1 MVIVDDLDMGL
12 NPYDRAD
19 RDDPVWS
26 EWHRIM
32 QDGELRLATSGA
44 SNPEWHAC
52 EQAIVRFFLK
62 KMHPDPTLD
71 FCAGPA

>member
-1 MVIVDDLDMGL
+1 
-12 NPYDRAD
+12 
-19 RDDPVWS
+19 
-26 EWHRIM
+26 M